1 MFGTMWYKAFC
12 STLANWWTDV
22 VGGLSLFS
30 ALATT
35 EMVEYPMVINNN
47 LHILTVLRKHD
58 LEEYTATI
66 MLVLIIKSTPHNVG
80 IFS

>member
-1 MFGTMWYKAFC
+1 MFGTMWCRAFC
-12 STLANWWTDV
+12 RTLADWWTDV

-35 EMVEYPMVINNN
+35 EMVEYPMAINNN

-58 LEEYTATI
+58 LEEYTTII
-66 MLVLIIKSTPHNVG
+66 MLVLIIKSTPHDVG
-80 IFS
+80 ICS